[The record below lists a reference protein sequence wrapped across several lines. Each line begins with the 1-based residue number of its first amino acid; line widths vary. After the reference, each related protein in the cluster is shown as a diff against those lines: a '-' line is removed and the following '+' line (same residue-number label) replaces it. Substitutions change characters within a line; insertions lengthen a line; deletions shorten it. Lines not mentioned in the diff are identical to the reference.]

1 MKKNII
7 FTFSFL
13 SVLFVFA
20 QQVQKLGRM
29 VTNSVEQEIAPV
41 ISADGRHLLF
51 MLKGSH
57 GRGWGLHYS
66 IKKGKSFQR
75 GTSLIEINQSEK
87 LNLMGGYCLSADGSE
102 LYFTSKKHGGI
113 GAYDIWKATRKSNNT
128 FGSIENLGKPLNTSG
143 NEGAPS
149 ISADGKFLYFMRSA
163 SMEDE
168 NNIQGEIWVSE
179 RQGNRWGQATKLSFP
194 QVYSYPKIFVSN
206 NYLLLTKA
214 SQGKIQFCYSKREN
228 GQWQTPKVIESVK
241 NNVNQ
246 PFASISHYEKALYF
260 SSKDESSSDL
270 CQGKLTQ
277 EEQPTAVVAFRCINQ
292 KTTEKARIIISE
304 WGTNQEVYKNL
315 ISHSFDFYIEAG
327 KKYDIY
333 IENLA
338 KDELFI
344 HEVFDATKI
353 STLTFQKRSLVFQKI
368 AIGDTLNWTNY
379 ADEEQNAIVFDSPK
393 KIKEI
398 VSFLNKSPFKYE
410 FIKEVVLSSEETVI
424 DSEEPKEK
432 LFIELFLE
440 QLEKAGLVAEKFE
453 LKTVEIEK
461 PRNEIMLHVIGK

>member
-20 QQVQKLGRM
+20 QEVKKLGRM

-57 GRGWGLHYS
+57 GRGWGLQYS
-66 IKKGKSFQR
+66 VKKGSFFQR
-75 GTSLIEINQSEK
+75 GTALNEINQSEK

-102 LYFTSKKHGGI
+102 LYFTSKKHGGL

-128 FGSIENLGKPLNTSG
+128 FGSIENLGKPINTNG

-149 ISADGKFLYFMRSA
+149 ISADGNFLYFMKST

-168 NNIQGEIWVSE
+168 TNIQGEIWVSE
-179 RQGNRWGQATKLSFP
+179 RQGNRWGQAKKLPFP
-194 QVYSYPKIFVSN
+194 EGYSYPKIFVSN

-228 GQWQTPKVIESVK
+228 GQWQSPKVIESFK
-241 NNVNQ
+241 NEINQ

-260 SSKDESSSDL
+260 SKKDASSSDL
-270 CQGKLTQ
+270 CQGTLAKN
-277 EEQPTAVVAFRCINQ
+277 EQATPVIAFRCINQ
-292 KTTEKARIIISE
+292 KTSEKARIIISE

-315 ISHSFDFYIEAG
+315 ISHSLDFYIEAG

-344 HEVFDATKI
+344 HEVFDATQI
-353 STLTFQKRSLVFQKI
+353 STLTFQKRSLVFQKV
-368 AIGDTLNWTNY
+368 AINDTLNWTNY
-379 ADEEQNAIVFDSPK
+379 VDEELGDIVFDSPQK
-393 KIKEI
+393 VKEI

-410 FIKEVVLSSEETVI
+410 FIKEVILSS
-424 DSEEPKEK
+424 DSEDVNTSVEGEK
-432 LFIELFLE
+432 QFIELFLT
-440 QLEKAGLVAEKFE
+440 QLQNAGLNEEKYE
-453 LKTVEIEK
+453 LKIVENEN
-461 PRNEIMLHVIGK
+461 PRNEIMLHVIAK